1 MPAGRGFGRLQVGV
15 VTGTHADILEP
26 MQLVGVLGR
35 DQELLNTLASFR
47 DPHGRFHLH
56 PLHDGPVE
64 GVLSSLVPLEFAGA
78 LLLGDEFEQAA
89 SGLLQR
95 HSLAAQEVGAVDT
108 VSVAGGSLIGE
119 YNAGRAVGSL
129 LAEADWDAR
138 GARVVLLG
146 SGRPVSAIAREL
158 SSMGV
163 AQLVILAE
171 NRPAAE
177 RTMPTLAASTEVVAS
192 ALADPRSDG
201 FLAEADLLIRS
212 DPAADVPVEAMG
224 PHLCLVDLRP
234 ERVSQLRQQALNVG
248 ALTFNLLDFQ
258 AHRLVLGL
266 THVLGAGVELEP
278 FLALLH
284 ETPSA

>member
-1 MPAGRGFGRLQVGV
+1 
-15 VTGTHADILEP
+15 

-35 DQELLNTLASFR
+35 DQALLNALASFR
-47 DPHGRFHLH
+47 DPHGRYHLH

-64 GVLSSLVPLEFAGA
+64 AVLSSLVPLEFAGV
-78 LLLGDEFEQAA
+78 LILGDEFEKAA
-89 SGLLQR
+89 SGQLQR

-129 LAEADWDAR
+129 LAASDWDAR

-192 ALADPRSDG
+192 ALSDPRSDG
-201 FLAEADLLIRS
+201 FLAEADLLVRS
-212 DPAADVPVEAMG
+212 DPAADVPLEAMG

-234 ERVSQLRQQALNVG
+234 ERVSLLRQQALNVG